1 MVLPL
6 LPSRLRVLAATVAVF
21 GLAAGSVAQTTPPP
35 RDYSISEATSEVLS
49 TAYKTAADAKNHDQ
63 ALIVLNGQLDKLTD
77 KTGYD
82 AAVLNQI
89 KAQTLLQK
97 SQFAQA
103 LEPLERALQ
112 LSDARTPTF
121 FDERT
126 TQEMLLFLSQLY
138 FQEAAS
144 SKEPRRLN
152 ELYDRAE
159 RYIERW
165 VKGNT
170 RDNPDAMLF
179 YASLLYNRA
188 VQDADDPD
196 KPRLERALAVV
207 DQAMRMAVHP
217 KDNLWVLKLVCLQQ
231 LDRNEE
237 AVEFLELLV
246 AQKPDNRNYWQQL
259 AALYLGQGKDIRAIV
274 TFERAQTLGF
284 MNAPKDN
291 FNLVGIH
298 FNIGQYERAAELLE
312 KGLQNGTIENEEKNW
327 ELLAYSYQQL
337 NRDYKAI
344 DVLKQATTHFP
355 QSGQLEYLISQGY
368 YNMEKFADAL
378 PHLEAAVRKGGGNRP
393 HQTDL
398 FLAFIAYELKKFDI
412 ALAAAERA
420 IATPEGKVE
429 GQRMKQAI
437 EDILRE
443 REAKLQKS

>member
-1 MVLPL
+1 MLT
-6 LPSRLRVLAATVAVF
+6 SSRFRLRTCAAALALAW
-21 GLAAGSVAQTTPPP
+21 AAGTALAQTPPP
-35 RDYSISEATSEVLS
+35 ARDYSISEATSEVLS
-49 TAYKTAADAKNHDQ
+49 TTYKTAADAKNFDA
-63 ALIVLNGQLDKLTD
+63 ALAVINAQLDKLTD
-77 KTGYD
+77 KSGYD

-97 SQFAQA
+97 SQFSAA

-121 FDERT
+121 FDERM

-144 SKEPRRLN
+144 TKEPRRLN
-152 ELYDRAE
+152 ELYDRSE

-165 VKGNT
+165 VKNNT

-196 KPRLERALAVV
+196 KARLERALAVV
-207 DQAMRMAVHP
+207 DRAMRMSVHP

-246 AQKPDNRNYWQQL
+246 TQKPDNRNYWQQL

-274 TFERAQTLGF
+274 TFERAQKLGF

-312 KGLQNGTIENEEKNW
+312 KGLNDGSIENEEKNW

-337 NRDYKAI
+337 NRDFKAI
-344 DVLKQATTHFP
+344 DVLKQAAQRFP
-355 QSGQLEYLISQGY
+355 ESGQFEFLISQGY
-368 YNMEKFADAL
+368 YNLERFAEAL
-378 PHLEAAVRKGGGNRP
+378 PHLQTAVRKGGGNRP
-393 HQTDL
+393 HQTYL
-398 FLAFIAYELKKFDI
+398 FLAFIAYELKKFDL
-412 ALAAAERA
+412 ALEAAELA
-420 IATPEGKVE
+420 ISTPEGKVE